1 MENEGYN
8 PLGSCFLFDY
18 DPVEAGLNV
27 VPCTDRPDKP
37 AVFTDEDKTWL
48 NDMLK

>member
-18 DPVEAGLNV
+18 DPVEAGLTV
-27 VPCTDRPDKP
+27 VPADDRPDKP
-37 AVFTDEDKTWL
+37 TEFTDEDKTWL